1 MPDGLSYYDFETKSM
16 KKLESYDKVEHID
29 EYADTIIE
37 EEYED
42 EIRAFFDWIIKDI
55 EPLYTIEDD
64 KYTISIINEIE
75 GRL

>member
-1 MPDGLSYYDFETKSM
+1 M

-29 EYADTIIE
+29 EYADTKIE